1 MGSSADAPALVLVTD
16 RHATG
21 GRDLVD
27 VVARALDAG
36 LPAVQ
41 LRDKDLSGR
50 ALLVLAER
58 LRALTARTRRP
69 PPGQRSRRRRARRR
83 RRRRAPGRRLDAGRG
98 RAPHAAAARADR
110 RLDACAGRGRGD
122 GRRLRRLR
130 SGVRHA
136 VEGGVRGA
144 AGRGARCARRL
155 PPRACRCSRSAASP
169 PTACRT
175 IRGAGAAGVGG
186 DPGHPG
192 GRRCGAGDAR
202 PAPDA
207 RLTPRS
213 RGLPLLA
220 IPGRMRRGEGGY
232 ELHLLPHR
240 GRRDSRRGRRADDDG
255 VAFLDL
261 AAAGRRSRRWWC
273 RARTS
278 PPSRSSMRDAADH
291 LFRLVRRL
299 ADPVRRARRRG
310 RQHHR
315 HQQRRGHAARRS
327 RTCTCTSCRAGRTT
341 APASV
346 HTIFPRRTSRTLAD
360 VGAAIRE
367 AAARVTR
374 DELG

>member
-58 LRALTARTRRP
+58 LRALTARTGALLLVNDRVDVAVAVGADGVHLGGGSMPVEVVRRMLP
-69 PPGQRSRRRRARRR
+69 PHALIGVSTH
-83 RRRRAPGRRLDAGRG
+83 APADVAATAADFVVFGPVYATPSKAAFGAPQGVAALRGRR
-98 RAPHAAAARADR
+98 
-110 RLDACAGRGRGD
+110 
-122 GRRLRRLR
+122 
-130 SGVRHA
+130 S
-136 VEGGVRGA
+136 
-144 AGRGARCARRL
+144 
-155 PPRACRCSRSAASP
+155 
-169 PTACRT
+169 
-175 IRGAGAAGVGG
+175 G

-240 GRRDSRRGRRADDDG
+240 GRRDSRRGGRA
-255 VAFLDL
+255 
-261 AAAGRRSRRWWC
+261 
-273 RARTS
+273 
-278 PPSRSSMRDAADH
+278 
-291 LFRLVRRL
+291 
-299 ADPVRRARRRG
+299 
-310 RQHHR
+310 
-315 HQQRRGHAARRS
+315 
-327 RTCTCTSCRAGRTT
+327 
-341 APASV
+341 
-346 HTIFPRRTSRTLAD
+346 
-360 VGAAIRE
+360 
-367 AAARVTR
+367 
-374 DELG
+374 